1 MIMTK
6 NFFHINFLP
15 PPLSHK
21 FSNEEKKKLTSMQYQ
36 HTKQLICNIKSINLV
51 RHSLLSVTEHVSQ
64 TTKSCF
70 IPITLPL
77 GSSCLLPFLHVHFH
91 VVVNRFPH
99 LSIATTPNNSLPAS
113 WVKKMCPH
121 VMRVLWNVIVSLP
134 SPPPPKRGARQE
146 SGSVSTLDLDHL
158 SSWPIS

>member
-70 IPITLPL
+70 IPIALPL

-91 VVVNRFPH
+91 VVVNCFPH

-121 VMRVLWNVIVSLP
+121 GYAGSLKCHRLFAITPTPQTGSQARVWFSLHP
-134 SPPPPKRGARQE
+134 RFRSLKFM
-146 SGSVSTLDLDHL
+146 TN
-158 SSWPIS
+158 